1 MLILQF
7 CVCAAAQTF
16 AAESSA
22 ETRKTM
28 ENAEKK
34 ISVVVSVYNEE
45 LSLDPFHKTIID
57 ILERCIWDYELIF
70 VNDGSTDRSIELLK
84 QFAAGNSKIKVIDF
98 SRNFGHEAAMIAG
111 IDHAAGDGIVCMDA
125 DLQHPPE
132 SIPEIIAKFQEGYE
146 VISMIRGKNADAGF
160 IKSITSKAFY
170 KVLNLLSPIKFENNS
185 SDFFALA
192 ANVAEVLRRDYREK
206 IRYLRG
212 FVQSV
217 GFRKTTL
224 EFNAGKRTAGESKY
238 SLRKLLHFSI
248 NALCSFS
255 DLPLKLGVYSGI
267 LVAMLGFILMI
278 FTIANKLIN
287 GAPAG
292 YSTIIVALCFMFAV
306 TLIVIGIIGEYIAVL
321 FAEIKD
327 RPIYIV
333 REIYKSDQ

>member
-1 MLILQF
+1 MG
-7 CVCAAAQTF
+7 
-16 AAESSA
+16 
-22 ETRKTM
+22 KK
-28 ENAEKK
+28 EKK

-45 LSLDPFHKTIID
+45 LSLNRFYDTTVE
-57 ILERCIWDYELIF
+57 ILAGAAWDYELIF
-70 VNDGSTDRSIELLK
+70 VNDGSVDGSIELLK
-84 QFAAGNSKIKVIDF
+84 DFSARNARVKVVDF

-111 IDHAAGDGIVCMDA
+111 IDYAEGDGIVCMDA

-132 SIPEIIAKFQEGYE
+132 SIPDMIEQFEAGYE
-146 VISMIRGKNADAGF
+146 VISMIRTRNADAGL
-160 IKSITSKAFY
+160 IKRITSGAFY
-170 KVLNLLSPIKFENNS
+170 KVLNMMSPVRFENNS
-185 SDFFALA
+185 SDFFAISRK
-192 ANVAEVLRRDYREK
+192 VADVLRKDYREK

-212 FVQSV
+212 YVQSV

-224 EFNAGKRTAGESKY
+224 EFEARRREAGESKY
-238 SLRKLLHFSI
+238 SIRKLLHFSI

-267 LVAMLGFILMI
+267 FVAVCGFILML
-278 FTIANKLIN
+278 FTIVNKIVN

-306 TLIVIGIIGEYIAVL
+306 TLLVIGIIGEYIAVL

-333 REIYKSDQ
+333 QDVYHQGENEEQEGEQA